1 MSAILKLRTL
11 GISLTIV
18 NKGLIGILITFSFLC
33 CQSNNDEKMKNDV
46 IKYFETV
53 KNNDKKENEKL
64 FSKNGFDYSG
74 IIPANFHFIREN
86 YSRINPDSLSKKMSI
101 DDSFIISPE
110 IKIKKIE
117 FIVEAKNDTLNM
129 VKPLIITFGFPVPY
143 KEKSMTL
150 TLKNALKWRDNK
162 SEFDIKR

>member
-1 MSAILKLRTL
+1 M
-11 GISLTIV
+11 
-18 NKGLIGILITFSFLC
+18 N
-33 CQSNNDEKMKNDV
+33 
-46 IKYFETV
+46 
-53 KNNDKKENEKL
+53 
-64 FSKNGFDYSG
+64 
-74 IIPANFHFIREN
+74 
-86 YSRINPDSLSKKMSI
+86 I